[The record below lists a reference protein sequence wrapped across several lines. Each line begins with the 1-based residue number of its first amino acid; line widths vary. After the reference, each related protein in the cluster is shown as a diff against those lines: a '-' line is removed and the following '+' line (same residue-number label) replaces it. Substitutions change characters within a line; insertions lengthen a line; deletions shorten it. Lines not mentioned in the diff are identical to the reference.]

1 MHSAQELGDR
11 GLLEKHG
18 AGNRAYYTLNTTVT
32 RSPQTALPGMEAIK
46 LGSQPS
52 MSSLEGCKLSAVA
65 CNPEL
70 ATFLGKD
77 RHYLRNKHLIPM
89 VREGQLRFR
98 YPETAK
104 HPHQAYVAA
113 GDENKSHE

>member
-1 MHSAQELGDR
+1 VHSAQELRDR

-18 AGNRAYYTLNTTVT
+18 AGNRTHHTLNTTVT
-32 RSPQTALPGMEAIK
+32 FSPQTALPGMEATK
-46 LGSQPS
+46 PGSQPS

-77 RHYLRNKHLIPM
+77 RHYLRNKHRIPM

-113 GDENKSHE
+113 GDENKA